1 LTAVEFWD
9 ERLSPEKLPY
19 SGTPL
24 SDPQMTLLW
33 SMFSGI
39 ASHWDLKIEVELLR
53 SRWLD
58 MLDAGS
64 SDDPARDYRGEYDN
78 AANVFH
84 ALSVKHDKTFAL
96 KLIYKKTKVTKKKN
110 AITRLTHAKFYVA
123 NDFIRCFI
131 ATGGFRGFVP
141 QARNY
146 TGFMGGSR
154 FREWDP
160 VRTGKRK

>member
-1 LTAVEFWD
+1 
-9 ERLSPEKLPY
+9 
-19 SGTPL
+19 
-24 SDPQMTLLW
+24 MTQLW

-39 ASHWDLKIEVELLR
+39 AKHWDLKIEVELLR

-58 MLDAGS
+58 MLEARTA
-64 SDDPARDYRGEYDN
+64 DDPARDDYRGEYDN
-78 AANVFH
+78 AARVFQ
-84 ALSVKHDKTFAL
+84 ALKNKHDTDFAL
-96 KLIYKKTKVTKKKN
+96 TTIYGETKVTKPEE
-110 AITRLTHAKFYVA
+110 ATSRLKHAKLYVA

-141 QARNY
+141 EARNY